1 MKPSP
6 FTPPQSLATLVLAL
20 VMHLVACAGT
30 APTPGGGDDDDQP
43 PPPMVKQPP
52 TPKGGGGTSPGCNG
66 VTEAGTCSDGVA
78 EYCDVEADS
87 LRRKD
92 CKALGKSCILDPST
106 GAKCETVTPGGGG
119 GESGCESGVTNEGS
133 CGGPGGM
140 TATWCDAFSQQ
151 TIVWDCAGDGL
162 TCGMDTCETES
173 GTQIPGAFCCA
184 AGGTPP
190 PAQNPCP
197 ALGFEGECNG
207 TGQARWCSGS
217 TLIEQNCTDGKT
229 CQVDPEIGA
238 YCKTST
244 TMMTECETLGFEGRC
259 VGGKPRWCSGGEVME
274 VTCSTGTQCEENGP
288 DCSAGGGDAG
298 AYCCA
303 P

>member
-1 MKPSP
+1 MKPSHL
-6 FTPPQSLATLVLAL
+6 TRSLSRLLGLVLVTYL
-20 VMHLVACAGT
+20 VGCAGT
-30 APTPGGGDDDDQP
+30 PPTPDLGDDGP

-52 TPKGGGGTSPGCNG
+52 APRGGGGTSPGCNG
-66 VTEAGTCSDGVA
+66 VTEAGTCADGVA

-92 CKALGKSCILDPST
+92 CKALGKSCVLDPST
-106 GAKCETVTPGGGG
+106 GAKCETVGSGG
-119 GESGCESGVTNEGS
+119 GETDPGCEAGVTFDGS
-133 CGGPGGM
+133 CGGTGGQ
-140 TATWCDAFSQQ
+140 TATWCDAFTQQ

-162 TCGMDTCETES
+162 TCQTDTCETS
-173 GTQIPGAFCCA
+173 GGTVIPGAFCCA

-197 ALGFEGECNG
+197 ALGYEGECDG
-207 TGQARWCSGS
+207 TGGVRWCNGD
-217 TLIEQNCTDGKT
+217 TLVEQTCTDGKT
-229 CQVDPEIGA
+229 CQVDADFGIALCAAPPM
-238 YCKTST
+238 S
-244 TMMTECETLGFEGRC
+244 ECETLGFEGRC

-274 VTCSTGTQCEENGP
+274 VTCGVGTQCEENGP
-288 DCSAGGGDAG
+288 DCAPGGGDAG